1 MELTSDLITAMHDRL
16 NINLHV
22 LESEVLE
29 SEWPKPSFP
38 VYAQRKLAEMDEAFR
53 DRPVM
58 KTILAQHRANYDL
71 WHAEDAARAP
81 SASNPEV
88 VSAKRL
94 IDSTNQLRN
103 DLTEQIDEILL
114 ASLPANSA
122 RDQSPLHSE
131 TPGLI
136 IDRLSILS
144 LKLYHTRK
152 EIERSGAPDGHSKRN
167 RARLAILQTQR
178 DDLSTC
184 LDQLWQSVLNGER
197 RFKLYRQLKMYND
210 PSLNPA
216 LYNAAARD

>member
-16 NINLHV
+16 NSNLHV

-81 SASNPEV
+81 SATDSEIV
-88 VSAKRL
+88 AAKRL
-94 IDSTNQLRN
+94 IDITNQRRN
-103 DLTEQIDEILL
+103 DLTEEIDELLL
-114 ASLPANSA
+114 ASLPANPS
-122 RDQSPLHSE
+122 RDQSTLHSE

-144 LKLYHTRK
+144 LKLYHTRE
-152 EIERSGAPDGHSKRN
+152 EIDRPDAPQGHSERN
-167 RARLAILQTQR
+167 RERLAILQTQR
-178 DDLSTC
+178 EDLSIC
-184 LDQLWQSVLNGER
+184 LDQLWQAVLHGER

-216 LYNAAARD
+216 LYNAVAKD